1 MPEQVAFGIE
11 PAGLFDVGTIAIE
24 GAGGWG
30 WVNNESSSSPASS
43 TSRNRSLAPQPSSLS
58 NGGLVRIMR
67 PRSGANA
74 SSGRYGSGS
83 TQSYGGTQG
92 VACHAVDIRDAT
104 SSVFPGRHNFALV
117 APVAASRSSAFWP
130 PNISQGRPIDGIPR
144 HQITCSRNGSSLAPR
159 GGHSSIAVAASGVAK
174 AACAVEL
181 GSAVLEDSPSL
192 AGQAA
197 YVAVQ
202 IRAVPPAHGSVGLAP
217 QGRVGTAVAAQLKIF
232 DGESWLLSSDP
243 TPPLLQADGHWTL
256 ITMCAVAL
264 PWSGGASFELEL
276 TGNATAGG
284 WSVEVGKVTIAQV
297 GTAWGSAIHR

>member
-1 MPEQVAFGIE
+1 MAFGIE
-11 PAGLFDVGTIAIE
+11 PAGLFDVGTIVIE

-43 TSRNRSLAPQPSSLS
+43 TSRSLAPQPSSLS

-67 PRSGANA
+67 PRSGASA

-117 APVAASRSSAFWP
+117 APVAVSRSSFWRP
-130 PNISQGRPIDGIPR
+130 HISQGRPIDGIPR
-144 HQITCSRNGSSLAPR
+144 HQITCSRTGGSLAPR
-159 GGHSSIAVAASGVAK
+159 AGHSSRAVAASGVAE

-181 GSAVLEDSPSL
+181 GSAVLEEAPSL

-217 QGRVGTAVAAQLKIF
+217 QARVGTAVAAQLKIF

-264 PWSGGASFELEL
+264 PWSGEASFELEL
-276 TGNATAGG
+276 TGNASAAG

-297 GTAWGSAIHR
+297 GTAWGSAVHG